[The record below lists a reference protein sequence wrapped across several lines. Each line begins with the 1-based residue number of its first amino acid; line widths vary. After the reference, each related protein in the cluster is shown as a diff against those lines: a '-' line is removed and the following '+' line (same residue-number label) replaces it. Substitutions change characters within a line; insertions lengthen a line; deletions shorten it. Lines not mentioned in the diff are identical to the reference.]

1 MMSFSIPKVGEGS
14 PWGTIQHVELL
25 GDGIAFVHT
34 ASHGG
39 VRLFGSRYEV
49 FRDLVP
55 EFEPWSGRRN
65 IGWFEE
71 DCDWAA
77 VAVLW
82 QFEFSAKAVETAFAI
97 AKMQAASQDGGPY
110 RRGWRAVLA
119 AAQALS
125 DKLEPE
131 DASERILDQTVGRIL
146 DKEA

>member
-1 MMSFSIPKVGEGS
+1 MSFSIPEVGDSS
-14 PWGTIQHVELL
+14 PWGPIQHVKLL
-25 GDGIAFVHT
+25 AEGIAFVWT

-39 VRLFGSRYEV
+39 IRLFGRKYEV

-55 EFEPWSGRRN
+55 EFEPWTGRRN

-82 QFEFSAKAVETAFAI
+82 QFDFTATAVETAFAI
-97 AKMQAASQDGGPY
+97 AKVQAASQDGGPY

-131 DASERILDQTVGRIL
+131 DAVGRIVDL
-146 DKEA
+146 EG